1 MFVIHREASRT
12 FQRTFRQAL
21 KLRRP
26 LATGAKE
33 PSLFD
38 SLDTFPRRHVGPDK
52 HEANKMLGAL
62 GYSSMEDF
70 VKDAIPLHIRA
81 NPANVSDKSIPPLS
95 ESELLQRAGELSRR
109 NQVYKSYIGMGYHTA
124 VVPPVILRNVSG
136 FIHSL
141 LLLRTRETNII
152 HDSKTVK

>member
-1 MFVIHREASRT
+1 MFVIQREAART
-12 FQRTFRQAL
+12 FQRTFKQAL

-38 SLDTFPRRHVGPDK
+38 SLDTFPHRHIGPDK
-52 HEANKMLGAL
+52 HEADKMLNVL

-70 VKDAIPLHIRA
+70 VKDAVPLHIRA

-95 ESELLQRAGELSRR
+95 ESELLQRAGELSGK
-109 NQVYKSYIGMGYHTA
+109 NKVFKNYIGMGYHTA
-124 VVPPVILRNVSG
+124 VVPPVILRNVSYL
-136 FIHSL
+136 FIFFNSG
-141 LLLRTRETNII
+141 IAFD
-152 HDSKTVK
+152 DSKLPGN